1 MSKNLTWA
9 KEAFN
14 RTTTIL
20 DNGQTVGQMQR
31 EGVFSRD
38 VEAHLNGTHL
48 LFDVTGFISHSVNI
62 HDLANDNQLIGH
74 IAFSFGKRAELQ
86 LTSGQTYLWKR
97 HDMLMRDWDMIRE
110 GDGHTNG
117 QEVVN
122 YSLTRQFF
130 TQHGDIS
137 VDTQASDADVVVLTG
152 LFIRNYFQRRRRAAA
167 IAVGA

>member
-1 MSKNLTWA
+1 MSKNLSWT

-31 EGVFSRD
+31 EGVFNQD
-38 VEAHLNGTHL
+38 VEAHLNGIHVQ
-48 LFDVTGFISHSVNI
+48 FDVTGFISHSVNI
-62 HDLANDNQLIGH
+62 HDLANNNQIIGH

-86 LTSGQTYLWKR
+86 LANGQTYTWKR
-97 HDMLMRDWDMIRE
+97 HNILMRDWDMILE
-110 GDGHTNG
+110 EAGYTEKH
-117 QEVVN
+117 EVVS

-137 VDTQASDADVVVLTG
+137 VDTQMPDADVVVLTG

-167 IAVGA
+167 MAAGA